1 MKNCYSFIKTATA
14 NNQQD
19 TISRRETLQILGGT
33 AVPVTV
39 AGCLGDDE
47 DQETD
52 ESTPEQEDET
62 QETAPEEEE
71 ATQEEQDQVEEP
83 PYEDI
88 LEPEFAEE
96 HREIVS
102 SKDSY
107 SVYVQSRTGGM
118 EGTFLEGEIKTDET
132 NGEIFADLDFAPEG
146 DNLRSP
152 GVNIEIYSNEE
163 ETLVRLND
171 GSIRYMFP
179 DCPEEQNYSF
189 VCSLSQIDDLRE
201 LGLDEAVHPFKDL
214 EGFLDKTAHA
224 FREEGS
230 PDYINDFFDLDAETF
245 NYRQDVVDL
254 VDGEFGDHLRDIGA
268 YNFESHV
275 TVDKE
280 EGHINSFGLEY
291 NGENAYIHRHMG
303 AIDDSGTLDDLEP
316 EWAPAAREAR

>member
-1 MKNCYSFIKTATA
+1 MAN
-14 NNQQD
+14 NNQQN
-19 TISRRETLQILGGT
+19 TISRRKALQILGGSAAPAT
-33 AVPVTV
+33 I

-47 DQETD
+47 ENEQ
-52 ESTPEQEDET
+52 TPEQETTDT
-62 QETAPEEEE
+62 QVTTPEEEE
-71 ATQEEQDQVEEP
+71 TTPEEQDQLQEP

-102 SKDSY
+102 SKDAY

-118 EGTFLEGEIKTDET
+118 EGTFLEGEIQTDESS
-132 NGEIFADLDFAPEG
+132 GEIFADLDFAPEE
-146 DNLRSP
+146 DSLTSP
-152 GVNIEIYSNEE
+152 SVNIEIYSDQE

-179 DCPEEQNYSF
+179 DCPGEEDLSF
-189 VCSLSQIDDLRE
+189 VCSLSQIDNLRD
-201 LGLDEAVHPFKDL
+201 LGLDEALHPFEDL
-214 EGFLDKTAHA
+214 EDFLDKTAHA

-230 PDYINDFFDLDAETF
+230 PEYINDFFDLDAETF

-254 VDGEFGDHLRDIGA
+254 VGGEFGEHLRDIGA

-280 EGHINSFGLEY
+280 ERHINSFGMEY
-291 NGENAYIHRHMG
+291 NGENAYVHRHMG
-303 AIDDSGTLDDLEP
+303 AIDDSGEFDDLEP